1 MGPAEWVALVTREL
15 GAGAR
20 AEFEDMVAGKTL
32 VPPPDSFGPCFRPVT
47 VTEQPFEL
55 GFDEMRLG
63 VVRDL
68 RPGSAAE
75 KAGVKEGDKLL
86 SMTPLEE
93 VRPHP
98 ERPMELTVER
108 DGQPLRIRYTPR
120 GAPVPGWRWKRVPG
134 VPDAACRL

>member
-1 MGPAEWVALVTREL
+1 MSL
-15 GAGAR
+15 GI
-20 AEFEDMVAGKTL
+20 
-32 VPPPDSFGPCFRPVT
+32 
-47 VTEQPFEL
+47 
-55 GFDEMRLG
+55 
-63 VVRDL
+63 L

-75 KAGVKEGDKLL
+75 QAGVKEGDKLL

-120 GAPVPGWRWKRVPG
+120 GAPCRAG
-134 VPDAACRL
+134 VGSACPEL